1 MKRLMSYL
9 SVAAVLVLF
18 CVAPAFAA
26 DVAPPTNGVPE
37 PGTMAVLGAIAAG
50 GLIARKIIKRK

>member
-9 SVAAVLVLF
+9 SAAAVLVLY
-18 CVAPAFAA
+18 CVAPAFANI
-26 DVAPPTNGVPE
+26 APPPPNGVPE

>member
-9 SVAAVLVLF
+9 SVAAVLTLF
-18 CVAPAFAA
+18 GFAPAYAA
-26 DVAPPTNGVPE
+26 PLTPVPE

-50 GLIARKIIKRK
+50 GLIARKILKRK

>member
-1 MKRLMSYL
+1 MKRMISYI
-9 SVAAVLVLF
+9 SAAAVLVLCSF
-18 CVAPAFAA
+18 APAYASPL
-26 DVAPPTNGVPE
+26 PPPPLPE

>member
-1 MKRLMSYL
+1 MKRLISYI
-9 SVAAVLVLF
+9 SAAAVMVLF
-18 CVAPAFAA
+18 SFAPAYAG
-26 DVAPPTNGVPE
+26 PPPPPVPE

>member
-1 MKRLMSYL
+1 MKRVISYIL
-9 SVAAVLVLF
+9 ASGVLVLF
-18 CVAPAFAA
+18 GITPAYA
-26 DVAPPTNGVPE
+26 VGGPPSVPE

>member
-9 SVAAVLVLF
+9 SAAAVLVLF
-18 CVAPAFAA
+18 CVAPAFAV
-26 DVAPPTNGVPE
+26 DGAPPSLPE